1 MIRQRFVQ
9 NFAHRRAIVISRDGR
24 ALEALDQT
32 LLKLGVSV
40 SYVPL
45 RGDRAAIGVEDL
57 DPERD
62 VLFVDCDLIDPFEL
76 PVNPVSGTTIVPIVA
91 LVGIEAPS
99 RLRSLYQQGTTAIL
113 RKPVHSAIVYSA
125 LVLGV
130 NTYQRLQQ
138 METSIEMQE
147 QRRRQ
152 RRAVVKAIVRIMKVH
167 RVDDDEAY
175 RLLRRESMRA
185 RLSVE
190 AYSERLIEQ
199 KIEESEE
206 DLEPEKKSTI
216 AI

>member
-1 MIRQRFVQ
+1 MIRQRFIQ
-9 NFAHRRAIVISRDGR
+9 NFADRRAIVISRDGR

-45 RGDRAAIGVEDL
+45 CGDRAAIGAEHVDAGRDL
-57 DPERD
+57 
-62 VLFVDCDLIDPFEL
+62 LFVDCDLINPLEL
-76 PVNPVSGTTIVPIVA
+76 PVNPISGTTIVPIIA

-99 RLRSLYQQGTTAIL
+99 RLRTLYQQGATAIL

-130 NTYQRLQQ
+130 NTYQRLRR
-138 METSIEMQE
+138 METSIELQD

-152 RRAVVKAIVRIMKVH
+152 RRAVVKAILHTMRAH
-167 RVDDDEAY
+167 NVDDDEAY
-175 RLLRRESMRA
+175 RVLRRESMKA

-190 AYSERLIEQ
+190 AYSEHLVE
-199 KIEESEE
+199 ETLDESEE
-206 DLEPEKKSTI
+206 RFEPKRQSTI
-216 AI
+216 VL

>member
-1 MIRQRFVQ
+1 MTRQRFVQ
-9 NFAHRRAIVISRDGR
+9 NFANRRAIVISRDGR

-40 SYVPL
+40 SYMPL
-45 RGDRAAIGVEDL
+45 VGNRAALGVKDL

-62 VLFVDCDLIDPFEL
+62 LLLVDCDLIDPFEL
-76 PVNPVSGTTIVPIVA
+76 PVNPVSGTTIVPIIA

-99 RLRSLYQQGTTAIL
+99 RLRSLYQQGATAIL

-125 LVLGV
+125 LVLCV

-138 METSIEMQE
+138 METSIELQE

-152 RRAVVKAIVRIMKVH
+152 RRAVVKAIVRIMKLH
-167 RVDDDEAY
+167 GVDDDEAY

-190 AYSERLIEQ
+190 AYSERLVGQEID
-199 KIEESEE
+199 ESEE
-206 DLEPEKKSTI
+206 DSEPEGKSTI
-216 AI
+216 AL

>member
-1 MIRQRFVQ
+1 MIRPRFIQ
-9 NFAHRRAIVISRDGR
+9 NFANRRAIVISRDGR

-45 RGDRAAIGVEDL
+45 SGDRAAIGVEDL

-76 PVNPVSGTTIVPIVA
+76 PVSPVSGTAVVPIIA

-138 METSIEMQE
+138 METSIEAQE
-147 QRRRQ
+147 RRRRQ
-152 RRAVVKAIVRIMKVH
+152 RRAVVKAIVRIMRMH
-167 RVDDDEAY
+167 AVDDDEAY

-190 AYSERLIEQ
+190 AYSERLVGQ
-199 KIEESEE
+199 ADEESEE
-206 DLEPEKKSTI
+206 GSEPERRRTT
-216 AI
+216 AV

>member
-1 MIRQRFVQ
+1 MIRTRFIQ
-9 NFAHRRAIVISRDGR
+9 NFANRRAIVISRDGR

-45 RGDRAAIGVEDL
+45 SGDRAAISAGDL
-57 DPERD
+57 DAERD
-62 VLFVDCDLIDPFEL
+62 LLFVDCDLIDPVEL
-76 PVNPVSGTTIVPIVA
+76 PVNPVSGTAIVPIIA

-99 RLRSLYQQGTTAIL
+99 RLRSLYQQGATAIL

-138 METSIEMQE
+138 METSIELQE

-152 RRAVVKAIVRIMKVH
+152 RRVVVKAIVHIMH
-167 RVDDDEAY
+167 MHSVDDDEAY
-175 RLLRRESMRA
+175 RLLRRESMKA
-185 RLSVE
+185 RVSVE
-190 AYSERLIEQ
+190 DYSERLVRQ
-199 KIEESEE
+199 TKEES
-206 DLEPEKKSTI
+206 DDDSEPERKPKI